1 MVKRKNEVKQE
12 ANAKQAKKTQDKP
25 ADEEAELQ
33 ATLGEIMEVT
43 DMPKMGE
50 GMAFFG
56 NNSIFRTNSNRR
68 YTFKR

>member
-12 ANAKQAKKTQDKP
+12 ANAKQAKKTQEKP
-25 ADEEAELQ
+25 VDDDAELQ

-50 GMAFFG
+50 GNLLFW
-56 NNSIFRTNSNRR
+56 
-68 YTFKR
+68 K

>member
-25 ADEEAELQ
+25 VDEEAELQ

-50 GMAFFG
+50 GMAFFW
-56 NNSIFRTNSNRR
+56 
-68 YTFKR
+68 K